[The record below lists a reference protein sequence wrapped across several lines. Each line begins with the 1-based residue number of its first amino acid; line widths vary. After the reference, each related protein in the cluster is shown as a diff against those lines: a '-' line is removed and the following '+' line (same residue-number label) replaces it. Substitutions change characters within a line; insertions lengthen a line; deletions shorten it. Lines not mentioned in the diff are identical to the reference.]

1 MSDLKI
7 KPVEDNDE
15 RVVLKYT
22 QDVEPV
28 LIAAADARREDR
40 ERGAFQ
46 KRHEFKRTMCVPFV
60 TIMEIERKTGLSYTN
75 KEDAKAFA
83 KILKGP
89 DYAKFRTTDKLRR

>member
-1 MSDLKI
+1 MSELKV
-7 KPVEDNDE
+7 KTTEDSDE

-22 QDVEPV
+22 QDVEPA

-46 KRHEFKRTMCVPFV
+46 KTHDMKRTMVVPFV
-60 TIMEIERKTGLSYTN
+60 VLMQIERETGLSYLN
-75 KEDAKAFA
+75 KEDAKAIS

-89 DYAKFRTTDKLRR
+89 DYAKFRTTDKRR

>member
-1 MSDLKI
+1 LSELKV
-7 KPVEDNDE
+7 KTVENNDE

-22 QDVEPV
+22 QDVEPA

-46 KRHEFKRTMCVPFV
+46 RSHDMKRTMVIPFA
-60 TIMEIERKTGLSYTN
+60 ILMQIERETGLSYLN
-75 KEDAKAFA
+75 KEDSKIIA

-89 DYAKFRTTDKLRR
+89 DYAKFRTTDKARR

>member
-1 MSDLKI
+1 MYKI
-7 KPVEDNDE
+7 KATEE
-15 RVVLKYT
+15 GQETVLRYT

-28 LIAAADARREDR
+28 LNAAADARREDR

-46 KRHEFKRTMCVPFV
+46 KTYDMKRTAIIPFV
-60 TIMEIERKTGLSYTN
+60 VLMEIERKYGLNYTN
-75 KEDAKAFA
+75 SDDAKVIS